1 MLSVSPWNLLFTI
14 LNLLILLVL
23 MKKFLYTPVLGIIA
37 KRQELID
44 SQFAQAKASQEEA
57 KQMKQQYETCL
68 SDAKTEQEKILKEAK
83 AQASEEYDKILSDAE
98 QKAKQMVDDARKL
111 GRAEKEKA
119 IREADTEIAR
129 LAVEAVSKIVPQ
141 ISGSKSDS
149 MIYEEFLKKA
159 GEDNEADRNA

>member
-1 MLSVSPWNLLFTI
+1 MLSVSPWNLLFTL

-44 SQFAQAKASQEEA
+44 SQFAQAKASQEKAE
-57 KQMKQQYETCL
+57 QMKQQYETCL

-83 AQASEEYDKILSDAE
+83 AQVGEEYNKILADAE
-98 QKAKQMVDDARKL
+98 RKAKQMVDDARKL

-119 IREADTEIAR
+119 LKEADAEIAK
-129 LAVEAVSKIVPQ
+129 LAVEAVERILPQ
-141 ISGSKSDS
+141 ISDSKSDS

-159 GEDNEADRNA
+159 GEDNEADRNV